1 MAARD
6 DDAQKEFPLNRR
18 GSPGSGLLHSFP
30 SWQGVDSVVRAH
42 RIEVNR
48 RRATAVNSLSTVV
61 SHVYPAV
68 HRDAGIVS

>member
-1 MAARD
+1 MTP
-6 DDAQKEFPLNRR
+6 KEEFPLNRR
-18 GSPGSGLLHSFP
+18 KSTAPGHFHGFP
-30 SWQGVDSVVRAH
+30 SWQGVDTVVRAH

-48 RRATAVNSLSTVV
+48 RPATAVNSSSTVV